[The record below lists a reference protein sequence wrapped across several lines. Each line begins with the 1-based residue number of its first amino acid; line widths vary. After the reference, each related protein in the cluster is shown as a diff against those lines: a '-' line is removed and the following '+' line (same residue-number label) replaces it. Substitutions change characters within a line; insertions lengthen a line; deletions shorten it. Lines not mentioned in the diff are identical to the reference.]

1 MDFAIFF
8 APDFSYIFRP
18 LQDESDSTSKDRTTE
33 GSKLNI
39 RDSSDLVFDRLF
51 KLFHFLFHKTFE
63 NAIFF
68 ATSKKK
74 ESHLDGR
81 QYSLRLLNSGPEDYP
96 LECRP
101 KDFIKPWLDTRG
113 EIPRAR

>member
-39 RDSSDLVFDRLF
+39 RLGIALTWFSTAYLSYLTA
-51 KLFHFLFHKTFE
+51 FLFHKTFE

-68 ATSKKK
+68 ATSKNQVI
-74 ESHLDGR
+74 LTAIFFA
-81 QYSLRLLNSGPEDYP
+81 LLNSGPEDYP

-101 KDFIKPWLDTRG
+101 KDFIKLTKENGTLKSNPG
-113 EIPRAR
+113 